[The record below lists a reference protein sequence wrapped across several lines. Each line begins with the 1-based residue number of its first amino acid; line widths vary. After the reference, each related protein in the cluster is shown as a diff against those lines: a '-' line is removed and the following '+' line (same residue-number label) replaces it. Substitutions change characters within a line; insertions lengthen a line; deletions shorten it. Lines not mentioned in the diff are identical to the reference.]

1 VLYGNVA
8 GFVLLHTG
16 CEEAA

>member
-8 GFVLLHTG
+8 GFVLLYTG